1 MVICLSFLPLFP
13 LFLSSLLSS
22 YISSALSVEPSL
34 LSPVS
39 PVLCQSVSN
48 LQLLRLFSSLLPL
61 GSVSGTVSLFFY
73 LFTLPFPSL
82 FLHSALPLIQPVLSD
97 PSSCISVCLSSLLT
111 HFSHE
116 VKFWV
121 LITWPFLRLNSHSHA
136 AWTWVPDT
144 FLKPWA
150 FSQV

>member
-13 LFLSSLLSS
+13 LFLSSLLPTP
-22 YISSALSVEPSL
+22 YIFCAVYEPSP

-61 GSVSGTVSLFFY
+61 GSVSGTVSLFTSSSLSRFP
-73 LFTLPFPSL
+73 PFL
-82 FLHSALPLIQPVLSD
+82 CIRHIHSSNLLCLICQPCL
-97 PSSCISVCLSSLLT
+97 SVCPSFLLT
-111 HFSHE
+111 HFSHKM
-116 VKFWV
+116 KFWV
-121 LITWPFLRLNSHSHA
+121 LITWPLLRLNPHSHT
-136 AWTWVPDT
+136 AWTWAPDT